1 MRWVQGRQEIDQL
14 LTDNHLER
22 VPPNREHAD
31 LLMAQARKHLKSA
44 SKLTDDPEAGYA
56 VLYDAARKAL
66 WAVLVNQGLRPTTRG
81 SHLTA
86 YQAVQAQLH
95 PPMGEVLRP
104 FDRIRRE
111 RRRAEYPDADDPAFT
126 AEDIVDDLP
135 KVAAIV
141 DVAGRVLD
149 QMSPF

>member
-1 MRWVQGRQEIDQL
+1 MRWTQGRQEIDRL
-14 LTDNHLER
+14 LADDHLER
-22 VPPNREHAD
+22 VPPNRKHAD
-31 LLMAQARKHLKSA
+31 LLMAQARRHLASA

-66 WAVLVNQGLRPTTRG
+66 WAILANQGLRPTTRG

-86 YQAVQAQLH
+86 YQAVLAQLH
-95 PPMGEVLRP
+95 PPLGEVLRP

-111 RRRAEYPDADDPAFT
+111 RRSAEYPNLDDPSLT
-126 AEDIVDDLP
+126 AEDVVDDLP

-141 DVAGRVLD
+141 DVADRVLD
-149 QMSPF
+149 RMSPY